1 MAVIEYV
8 TRSQAPQDV
17 QKIYDAVEKQMG
29 AVLGIMRAL
38 AYNRALLKSF
48 LALNAA
54 SSQTKLEPSLRDL
67 AYLMVSRLNGCDYC
81 AHYHQITG
89 RQAGLTEQQLQDVEN
104 FSSSGAYEPLQR
116 NVLRYAEQVTR
127 HIRPDAA
134 LVQQLKEHLSDT
146 ELMELTFTIG
156 LANLTNR
163 FNVALD
169 IELP

>member
-38 AYNRALLKSF
+38 AYNQALLKSF

-54 SSQTKLEPSLRDL
+54 SSQTKLEPRLRDL

-89 RQAGLTEQQLQDVEN
+89 RQVGLTEQQLQDVEN

-116 NVLRYAEQVTR
+116 NVLRYAPAGDAPHPSRWGTGTAAQRTSVRYRADGTNFHHWFSE
-127 HIRPDAA
+127 PDKP
-134 LVQQLKEHLSDT
+134 L
-146 ELMELTFTIG
+146 
-156 LANLTNR
+156 
-163 FNVALD
+163 
-169 IELP
+169 